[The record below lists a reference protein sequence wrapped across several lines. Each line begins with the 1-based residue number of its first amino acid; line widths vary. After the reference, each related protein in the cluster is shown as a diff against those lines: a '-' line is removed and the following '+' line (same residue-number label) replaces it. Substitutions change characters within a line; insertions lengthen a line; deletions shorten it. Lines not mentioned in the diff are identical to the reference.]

1 MHTPRTLALA
11 LALALGPGCTLVLEE
26 NPDFDGPLTT
36 SATES
41 ESASSTSGASAS
53 SGDTTSMTTGMT
65 TAGLPVCGD
74 GVVDLGEECD
84 DAGQNGP
91 GYACTAACK
100 YNVCGDG
107 DQGPGEECDDGNS
120 ENADACTLDCT
131 VAACGDGVVQD
142 NEECDLGGKNGDG
155 QACNGTCKLNV
166 CGDGDKGP
174 DEACDDGNV
183 EPGDGCSDT
192 CALEAC
198 GDGKTDPGEKCDD
211 GNMNDD
217 DTCTSLCAP
226 PVCGDG
232 LYSPSQGEKCDD
244 GNGDGLVCSSIC
256 LVAPKGIKYIPDP
269 YEVGPVGYP
278 EFDGSTNFSCAE
290 NQALVGFDARLDQ
303 VAKFFKS
310 AVPLCAPLILT
321 TEPYQVTTGN
331 PGPAGMGVGPYDMN
345 DLPVTA
351 LCPKG
356 QLLVGADVYYDF
368 EVQKIALRCAELTVF
383 PSNGAYQLGLGPA
396 QLGMQVGNL
405 DFNIYEPLDCPP
417 GTIAKD
423 AYLSWGSGITEIG
436 LTCKKPQLVF

>member
-1 MHTPRTLALA
+1 
-11 LALALGPGCTLVLEE
+11 
-26 NPDFDGPLTT
+26 
-36 SATES
+36 
-41 ESASSTSGASAS
+41 
-53 SGDTTSMTTGMT
+53 
-65 TAGLPVCGD
+65 
-74 GVVDLGEECD
+74 
-84 DAGQNGP
+84 
-91 GYACTAACK
+91 
-100 YNVCGDG
+100 
-107 DQGPGEECDDGNS
+107 
-120 ENADACTLDCT
+120 
-131 VAACGDGVVQD
+131 
-142 NEECDLGGKNGDG
+142 
-155 QACNGTCKLNV
+155 
-166 CGDGDKGP
+166 
-174 DEACDDGNV
+174 
-183 EPGDGCSDT
+183 
-192 CALEAC
+192 
-198 GDGKTDPGEKCDD
+198 
-211 GNMNDD
+211 MNDD